1 MTTTQQKINGLKKT
15 FGCRSFTKQELDNSI
30 YALPLQVLY
39 NHNLIQ
45 NATIEHKKELS
56 VDDLIADLNRLVGE
70 DNYGMWGEYRRE
82 GDKFFYVTFEAAY
95 KFI

>member
-1 MTTTQQKINGLKKT
+1 MTTTQQKINGLKRA
-15 FGCRSFTKQELDNSI
+15 FEHRPFTKQELDNSI
-30 YALPLQVLY
+30 YAVPLQTLY
-39 NHNLIQ
+39 DHNLIQ

-56 VDDLIADLNRLVGE
+56 IDDLIADLNCLVGE

-82 GDKFFYVTFEAAY
+82 GDKFFYVTFENAY